1 VNITE
6 ELFLL
11 LLKDNGKDESWG
23 TYRDYGLRGA
33 AVADLVVAGRIAL
46 STDKDPRLQ
55 VLDAAPTGDPVLDL
69 ALTAF
74 AAKDGKRLSSL
85 ITLGKLTLQPAVAQE
100 LARRGIITIG
110 EPRMLGLV
118 PAVYPTINA
127 QPERATRARLASVL
141 RGGSLPSEADL
152 ALLGILQG
160 LDVAPKV
167 LATEAAS
174 GIPLIHIADAT
185 AAALVADGRHRVGLL
200 ATAFTMEERFSVE
213 RLEAAGLEVA
223 IPTPTTGPK
232 CTDHRRRAL
241 PRAGAAGAARDLP
254 ARGPEPGRGGRGVGR
269 PRLHRDR
276 PPGGSAGPRPPGRRH
291 DRDPRR
297 GRRRLPPR
305 RLSCPGPSG
314 H

>member
-1 VNITE
+1 MNITE

-11 LLKDNGKDESWG
+11 LLRDNGKDEPWG
-23 TYRDYGLRGA
+23 THRDYGLRGA

-46 STDKDPRLQ
+46 SADKDPRLQ

-100 LARRGIITIG
+100 LAQRGIITIG

-118 PAVYPTINA
+118 PSVYPTINP

-141 RGGSLPSEADL
+141 RGGSLPSNADL

-167 LATEAAS
+167 LATEAAGMS
-174 GIPLIHIADAT
+174 
-185 AAALVADGRHRVGLL
+185 
-200 ATAFTMEERFSVE
+200 
-213 RLEAAGLEVA
+213 
-223 IPTPTTGPK
+223 K
-232 CTDHRRRAL
+232 
-241 PRAGAAGAARDLP
+241 RDLTKRIEELAKDDP
-254 ARGPEPGRGGRGVGR
+254 T
-269 PRLHRDR
+269 
-276 PPGGSAGPRPPGRRH
+276 GSAVRRSIQAMTVAMTTAVV
-291 DRDPRR
+291 
-297 GRRRLPPR
+297 LPVIVAGV
-305 RLSCPGPSG
+305 S
-314 H
+314 